1 MENKV
6 AKERAEDA
14 AASIVGRGDLLEH
27 LFSYLMGISVS
38 ELLLTTVDEQSK
50 REANYYQCMAI
61 NELKAKLTAMAG
73 ESRRRLEKRKT

>member
-1 MENKV
+1 
-6 AKERAEDA
+6 
-14 AASIVGRGDLLEH
+14 
-27 LFSYLMGISVS
+27 MGISVS